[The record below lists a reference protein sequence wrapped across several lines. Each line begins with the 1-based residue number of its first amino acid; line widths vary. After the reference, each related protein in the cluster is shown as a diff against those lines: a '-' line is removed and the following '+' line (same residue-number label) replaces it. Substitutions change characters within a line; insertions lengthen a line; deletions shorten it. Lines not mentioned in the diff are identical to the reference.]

1 MDLIE
6 SEPQVNSNS
15 VHLVEPVIEIEVE
28 DEEDSIKFVI
38 EEVEEVTTAT
48 VEPVVVVEAVEA
60 VEAVEEVMTP
70 VEPVVVI
77 EQKPQKSQIPKIIY
91 ICHKNLDCLQMTH
104 DKWKNLNPNY
114 EIKLFDDAMCEHFL
128 LTEYSAFHCNIFKFI
143 RDGPIKSD
151 FWRLCILYKYGGIY
165 VDADIHPFISINK
178 FLMPGADFVTC
189 ITKSNRNF
197 NPHFIAAKKKEH
209 ILKRCI
215 YEYIA
220 LYKFKKHLYEYWK
233 WSVVHIFNKVLNP
246 LRNPNIQTVTFKK
259 KNFQFLIE
267 QTDSQLYNPSLHDYY
282 CTFKNTRVFNTRYI
296 SYDPDAHEFKHH
308 SNQRNTINKKG
319 NSIAIKGG
327 VGLGISGRKSNSNN
341 LFVISFNK
349 Q

>member
-1 MDLIE
+1 
-6 SEPQVNSNS
+6 
-15 VHLVEPVIEIEVE
+15 
-28 DEEDSIKFVI
+28 
-38 EEVEEVTTAT
+38 
-48 VEPVVVVEAVEA
+48 
-60 VEAVEEVMTP
+60 
-70 VEPVVVI
+70 
-77 EQKPQKSQIPKIIY
+77 
-91 ICHKNLDCLQMTH
+91 
-104 DKWKNLNPNY
+104 
-114 EIKLFDDAMCEHFL
+114 MCEHFL
-128 LTEYSAFHCNIFKFI
+128 LTEYSVFHCNVFKFI

-165 VDADIHPFISINK
+165 VDADIHPLISINK
-178 FLMPGADFVTC
+178 FLIPGADFVTC

-259 KNFQFLIE
+259 KKFQFLIE
-267 QTDSQLYNPSLHDYY
+267 QTDSHLHNPSLHDYY
-282 CTFKNTRVFNTRYI
+282 CTFKKTIVFNTRYI

>member
-6 SEPQVNSNS
+6 PQVNPVN
-15 VHLVEPVIEIEVE
+15 LVEPVDKIEVE
-28 DEEDSIKFVI
+28 DEENSTKFVI
-38 EEVEEVTTAT
+38 EEVTTLVEEEVKTVEEVEEVKTVEEVTTL
-48 VEPVVVVEAVEA
+48 VEPTTVQ
-60 VEAVEEVMTP
+60 
-70 VEPVVVI
+70 I
-77 EQKPQKSQIPKIIY
+77 EQIPPQIPPQIPKVIY
-91 ICHKNLDCLQMTH
+91 ICHKILDCLQMTH

-128 LTEYSAFHCNIFKFI
+128 LTEYSVFHRNVFKFI

-165 VDADIHPFISINK
+165 VDADIHPLISINK

-197 NPHFIAAKKKEH
+197 NPHFIAAKKKDH

-267 QTDSQLYNPSLHDYY
+267 QTDSKLHNPNLHDYY
-282 CTFKNTRVFNTRYI
+282 CTFKKTIVFNTRYI
-296 SYDPDAHEFKHH
+296 SYDPDAHAFKH
-308 SNQRNTINKKG
+308 NTINIKGKG
-319 NSIAIKGG
+319 NSIATKS
-327 VGLGISGRKSNSNN
+327 VFGLGISGKKSNSNN
-341 LFVISFNK
+341 LFTLSYNK
-349 Q
+349 